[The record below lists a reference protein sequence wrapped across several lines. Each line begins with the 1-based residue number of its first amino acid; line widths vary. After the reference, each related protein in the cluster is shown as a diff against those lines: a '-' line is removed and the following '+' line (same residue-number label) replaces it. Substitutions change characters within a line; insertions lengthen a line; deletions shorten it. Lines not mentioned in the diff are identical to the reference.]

1 MTTRARTALCTA
13 ALLLAGSGNALANP
27 SVAPGLW
34 EYRTVMKTN
43 DASVQAAMAEAQKAL
58 AGMPPEQRR
67 QMEQMLA
74 AQGIG
79 VSVSGQGQPMTT
91 IRVCISPEEAARQE
105 LPSPDDDCT
114 QRITGR
120 TAQSLRFAIEC
131 PAEKMR
137 GEGEVR
143 FKGPKAYDGRFT
155 MQGQHEGQP
164 MRVESTLEARWVSAD
179 CGAIKPD
186 R

>member
-1 MTTRARTALCTA
+1 MTTSVRSTLCIA
-13 ALLLAGSGNALANP
+13 ALLLAGASALANP

-34 EYRTVMKTN
+34 EYRTAMKA
-43 DASVQAAMAEAQKAL
+43 DDPGMQAAMAEARKAL

-79 VSVSGQGQPMTT
+79 VSVSGQGQPLTT
-91 IRVCISPEEAARQE
+91 VRVCISPEEAARQE
-105 LPSPDDDCT
+105 LPPADDGCT

-120 TAQSLRFAIEC
+120 TAQSLKFAIEC

-155 MQGQHEGQP
+155 MQGQHEGKP
-164 MRVESTLEARWVSAD
+164 LRVESTLEARWISAD

>member
-1 MTTRARTALCTA
+1 MTTCARTLLCSA
-13 ALLLAGSGNALANP
+13 ALLLAGSHALANP

-34 EYRTVMKTN
+34 EYRTAMKT
-43 DASVQAAMAEAQKAL
+43 DDPAMKAAMAEAQKAL

-79 VSVSGQGQPMTT
+79 VGVSGQGQPMTT
-91 IRVCISPEEAARQE
+91 VRVCISPEEAARQE
-105 LPSPDDDCT
+105 LPPADDDCT

-155 MQGQHEGQP
+155 MQGQHEGKP
-164 MRVESTLEARWVSAD
+164 LRVESTLEARWISAD
-179 CGAIKPD
+179 CGAIKPG